1 MVLLAILGVVHS
13 NAFGLFSSDTHRGW
27 LRKLGAFAY
36 VNMRRLYKPFG
47 SQLHNLGERNA
58 FLRAVTRRKPSYAF
72 PIHLRVTSGHCGKQT
87 QQKISQI
94 QICRAYKISK
104 KQLSAW
110 TTLSGWNHEF
120 DQVTT
125 CASDRPHVSNQ
136 LVCNAKACLWLFA
149 MIHVV
154 WNVALGFKRLSRH
167 GVT

>member
-13 NAFGLFSSDTHRGW
+13 NAFSLFSSDTHRGW

-94 QICRAYKISK
+94 QICRAYKIYRNSWALE
-104 KQLSAW
+104 QLWVGEITSSTKSPLA
-110 TTLSGWNHEF
+110 
-120 DQVTT
+120 QVIGRTFQI
-125 CASDRPHVSNQ
+125 S
-136 LVCNAKACLWLFA
+136 LFA
-149 MIHVV
+149 TRKLVYGSLPWFMSFEMWHWVSSGCRGM
-154 WNVALGFKRLSRH
+154 A
-167 GVT
+167 